1 MKHILIARNR
11 VFDMKLIVIFIVL
24 SLLLLQGCAQYLETS
39 IVSGDAYGVT
49 VHAKETST
57 LFTGGQDTDGAD
69 LLAITHCGQYGK
81 TPLLLDT
88 DVIPVSGGLAWYN
101 HRIYDCMTDQEFKA
115 AYDRLGDSIW
125 SRVVDVNRTLEAA
138 GFESETPDGRSQ
150 AREKTSDSD
159 QCKAF
164 GFTDGTPEMANC
176 LLELYKI
183 ANQSQQSTQ
192 TIGDLY
198 PEATRGNTPDP
209 AAAIELFNISRDILN
224 NTGTRAAPAPTSVRC
239 TKFGDFSGQVY
250 TFNIACPMGYV
261 QSF

>member
-1 MKHILIARNR
+1 
-11 VFDMKLIVIFIVL
+11 MKLIVIFIVL

-57 LFTGGQDTDGAD
+57 LFTGGNDRDGAD

-101 HRIYDCMTDQEFKA
+101 HRIYDCKTDQEIRA
-115 AYDRLGDSIW
+115 AYSASKYPDSRAVDINRYIEAIGL
-125 SRVVDVNRTLEAA
+125 SRELPN
-138 GFESETPDGRSQ
+138 GRSL
-150 AREKTSDSD
+150 ASENTSGLE

-183 ANQSQQSTQ
+183 ANQPQQSTQ
-192 TIGDLY
+192 RVVVDPARSST
-198 PEATRGNTPDP
+198 ADP

-224 NTGTRAAPAPTSVRC
+224 NAGTRAAPAPTSVRC